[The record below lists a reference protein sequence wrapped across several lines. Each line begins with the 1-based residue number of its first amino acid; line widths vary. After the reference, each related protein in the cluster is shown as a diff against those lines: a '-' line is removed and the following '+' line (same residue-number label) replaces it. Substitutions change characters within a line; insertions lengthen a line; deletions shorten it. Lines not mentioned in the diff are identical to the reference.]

1 MSPAELY
8 EIYYMAQESIDCL
21 LQFLISISFAVVIAS
36 YLASNRL
43 PGFFFAVM
51 GLIFTLVYVVLALR
65 MNVAIEKVIE
75 FQARLV
81 EMGESFPV
89 YPWLAPVS
97 GITGVL
103 IYFSSISFLIYWA
116 RKRD

>member
-8 EIYYMAQESIDCL
+8 EIYYVAQESIDRL

-81 EMGESFPV
+81 EGRGLPGVPV
-89 YPWLAPVS
+89 ARS
-97 GITGVL
+97 GIGHYRHPDL
-103 IYFSSISFLIYWA
+103 LQLDQLPDLLGA
-116 RKRD
+116 